1 MVSLLKERLLTLP
14 TYSEELGLDLKKAD
28 DRFKWFLASILFS
41 KRISS
46 EIARRTYKQFEG
58 EGIITLEQIIG
69 AGWDR
74 LVEVLDSGGYVRYD
88 FSTAS
93 NLLEVMGSLKERYGS
108 LENLYTQAKDSQDL
122 EKRLLEFKGV
132 GPATVNIFLRE
143 IKLVWGKARPRLSTL
158 AREVAAKLRLEEKEL
173 EAPSL
178 ESSLVRLNLEFCKK
192 RKCPECPVK
201 EVCREPISV
210 KKGRR

>member
-74 LVEVLDSGGYVRYD
+74 L
-88 FSTAS
+88 
-93 NLLEVMGSLKERYGS
+93 
-108 LENLYTQAKDSQDL
+108 
-122 EKRLLEFKGV
+122 
-132 GPATVNIFLRE
+132 
-143 IKLVWGKARPRLSTL
+143 
-158 AREVAAKLRLEEKEL
+158 
-173 EAPSL
+173 
-178 ESSLVRLNLEFCKK
+178 
-192 RKCPECPVK
+192 
-201 EVCREPISV
+201 
-210 KKGRR
+210 